1 MKFSKE
7 QMDFMKK
14 IGISIDFSKPLR
26 DDDYEQIEEKV
37 SAHLQVKG
45 FDKDYAP
52 TADGKMCEAILDMM

>member
-37 SAHLQVKG
+37 SAHLQAKG